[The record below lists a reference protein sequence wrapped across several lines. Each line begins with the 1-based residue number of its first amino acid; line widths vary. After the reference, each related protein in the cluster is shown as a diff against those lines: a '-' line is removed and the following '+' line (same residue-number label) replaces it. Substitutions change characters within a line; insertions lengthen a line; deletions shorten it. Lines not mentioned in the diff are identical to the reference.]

1 VHAQGEILAARAAQ
15 AAGIPFTLSTVSI
28 CSMEAVHEAT
38 QHPFWFQLYVMRDR
52 AVVQDLIAR
61 ALAVQCP
68 VLVVTVDLAVQ
79 AQRHRDVRNGMQ
91 LRSRLATPRN
101 VLDVFT
107 KPGWVWHM
115 ARAPRP
121 RFGNLARYI
130 SGSSSMVTDGP
141 WVAQQLDP
149 GMTWDDLSWIRSLWP
164 GQLVVKGILDVED
177 ARAAVAIGADAIV
190 VSNHGGRQLDGA
202 PSAISVLPYIVE
214 AVNAR
219 CEVLFDSGVRSGLDV
234 LKALACGANGALIG
248 RAWLYGLGALGEA
261 GVSLAID
268 ILAQELD
275 TAMALTGT
283 CSVADAG
290 PHLHYLT
297 PDIPDRTL
305 ENKP

>member
-1 VHAQGEILAARAAQ
+1 
-15 AAGIPFTLSTVSI
+15 
-28 CSMEAVHEAT
+28 
-38 QHPFWFQLYVMRDR
+38 
-52 AVVQDLIAR
+52 
-61 ALAVQCP
+61 
-68 VLVVTVDLAVQ
+68 
-79 AQRHRDVRNGMQ
+79 
-91 LRSRLATPRN
+91 
-101 VLDVFT
+101 
-107 KPGWVWHM
+107 
-115 ARAPRP
+115 
-121 RFGNLARYI
+121 
-130 SGSSSMVTDGP
+130 
-141 WVAQQLDP
+141 
-149 GMTWDDLSWIRSLWP
+149 
-164 GQLVVKGILDVED
+164 
-177 ARAAVAIGADAIV
+177 V

-219 CEVLFDSGVRSGLDV
+219 CEVLFDSGVRTGLDV